1 MFIINHYCFQKYIIS
16 VYIFQVILVIKSPM
30 ESSTSTE
37 VHEKLP
43 IIVEEAYIVNSKQ
56 IHFLLIKPYGA
67 SFLLWIGESNIP
79 KFSDLSL
86 SVAKNSTSIIG
97 DDTHLLSN
105 KLSLKLSNR
114 FNESKPVYVSFN
126 LPSSIQTGDFL
137 KNLDDTIISFLNKHI
152 KK

>member
-1 MFIINHYCFQKYIIS
+1 
-16 VYIFQVILVIKSPM
+16 M
-30 ESSTSTE
+30 EPSASTE
-37 VHEKLP
+37 VQEKMPL
-43 IIVEEAYIVNSKQ
+43 IVEEAYKVNSKPVN
-56 IHFLLIKPYGA
+56 FLLIKPYGS
-67 SFLLWIGESNIP
+67 SFLLWIGDSNMP

-114 FNESKPVYVSFN
+114 FNENKPVYVSFN
-126 LPSSIQTGDFL
+126 LPLSIQTGDFL
-137 KNLDDTIISFLNKHI
+137 KQLDDKIIFFLNKHL